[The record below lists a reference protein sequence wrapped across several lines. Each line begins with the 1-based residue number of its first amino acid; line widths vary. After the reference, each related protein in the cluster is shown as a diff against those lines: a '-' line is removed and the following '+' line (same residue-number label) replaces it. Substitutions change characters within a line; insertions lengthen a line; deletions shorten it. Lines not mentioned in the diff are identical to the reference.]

1 MHARF
6 IILIMI
12 KNIDASYMYM
22 YYIFLYL
29 LRDYIWEQ
37 RVQFL
42 NSVIKNLKS

>member
-1 MHARF
+1 
-6 IILIMI
+6 
-12 KNIDASYMYM
+12 MYM

-42 NSVIKNLKS
+42 NSVIKNLKSLANSGHILLLIRER